1 MRVHS
6 KQTFDE
12 NTRMIRFLSTLD
24 GQTKRTVK
32 KLQTKF
38 YATTTK
44 TLKKDLEKQLIIADC
59 RSSSAIHKPQMKANE
74 KVT

>member
-24 GQTKRTVK
+24 GQAK
-32 KLQTKF
+32 KL
-38 YATTTK
+38 
-44 TLKKDLEKQLIIADC
+44 
-59 RSSSAIHKPQMKANE
+59 
-74 KVT
+74 

>member
-12 NTRMIRFLSTLD
+12 NTRMITFLSTLD

-32 KLQTKF
+32 KLQTKCF
-38 YATTTK
+38 MLQQQKLSKK
-44 TLKKDLEKQLIIADC
+44 TW
-59 RSSSAIHKPQMKANE
+59 RNN
-74 KVT
+74 

>member
-12 NTRMIRFLSTLD
+12 NTRITLD

-32 KLQTKF
+32 KLQTKCF
-38 YATTTK
+38 MLQQQKLSKK
-44 TLKKDLEKQLIIADC
+44 TW
-59 RSSSAIHKPQMKANE
+59 RNN
-74 KVT
+74 